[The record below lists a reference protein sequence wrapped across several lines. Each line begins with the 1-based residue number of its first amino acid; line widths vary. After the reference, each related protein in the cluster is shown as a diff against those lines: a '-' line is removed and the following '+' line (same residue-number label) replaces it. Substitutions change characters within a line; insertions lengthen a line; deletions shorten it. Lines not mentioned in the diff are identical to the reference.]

1 MVGWLCSLISN
12 SQQNMGLIRQF
23 ALPVFC
29 FVLFCFIG
37 GKESGWWE
45 SRAHPQ
51 ARGRLPAAGDTTA
64 EKVGVGLRGGS
75 VAMTFVG
82 VTYKLGR

>member
-23 ALPVFC
+23 ALPVF
-29 FVLFCFIG
+29 FVLFCFFYRWG
-37 GKESGWWE
+37 GK
-45 SRAHPQ
+45 
-51 ARGRLPAAGDTTA
+51 RLVGEPGPPTGKGPPAAGDTTA